1 MILKK
6 NRITYLIISILLT
19 ANVIQA
25 QLYFF
30 GRNKI
35 QYDEF
40 EWKFLKTEHFN
51 IYYYGEFEEMAEIG
65 ASFAEEAFEEL
76 KSKFGHVVVSTIPLI
91 FYNTHIHFQQTNI
104 TPGFIPEGVGGFF
117 EFLKGRVVIPY
128 LGNIE
133 QFRHVIKHE
142 LVHVFMTSKV
152 LNNLRDHRVKADYLP
167 PLWFVEGLA
176 EYWSYHWDTQADMMM
191 RDAVTN
197 EYFFS
202 LRNINQIYGSFLMYK
217 EGQIFLEF
225 ISKTYG
231 EDKILLFMENFWR
244 FKNFNDVISFVLG
257 ESIETIDDKWIFY
270 VKQKYYP
277 LFSEKTPHHID
288 SKKLTNF
295 GFNFSPRIFRTDS
308 TTSIIFIGN
317 RTGYTSIFSL
327 DFKPEAKNFIEP
339 ELIVRGEK
347 EEIFETFHALKN
359 SIDLYNDEIVF
370 VTKMGGSDV
379 LHHYSISD
387 DNLINTYSWNELISI
402 ESPSFSSDGKKVVF
416 SAIDAKGFSDLY
428 VFDFETENLLR
439 ITNDYYS
446 DVTPI
451 FNKDNSRIIFSSDR
465 TGGMY
470 RQKYNLFEYDLIKH
484 SIRYL
489 TYVNANSNQ
498 PHFTADFSKLFF
510 SSDYDGAFNIWELE
524 ITDDEPVAM
533 KQRTRFITSIF
544 DFDFVNDTTILT
556 SGFEKSSFQFYS
568 FNLNSLDNAKLERVE
583 LYFENSSE
591 VWSAQSVKQTG
602 SFDKL
607 QYEKEYT
614 LDYAFSQIIADP
626 VYGTRGGAIF
636 SISDLLG
643 NDRYLFFFYNTAE
656 IQSEFLK
663 SFNLAISKIN
673 FTRRTNYGFGIFNF
687 YGRRYD
693 IRESDEFFYERSFG
707 GFFSLIYPVSTFQ
720 RLEANITFANTDK
733 ELSESIIPRQSV
745 LVSNSLSWIFDN
757 TLWGPTGPLDGSRFR
772 FLLGYTSDVKYSNE
786 NYYSIIADYRQ
797 YFRLSLRSAIAARVS
812 LYANHGKNARR
823 YFGGGSWDIRG
834 WPRWSVRGEKL
845 WVSSLELRF
854 PLIDQLV
861 INFPFLGLGFSSIR
875 GAAFFDAG
883 SAWDNKYE
891 ETLGSLGV
899 GIRINFFN
907 AVTFRYDIGKKIEDD
922 FKRLQPRL
930 FYQFFFGWD
939 F

>member
-1 MILKK
+1 MKK
-6 NRITYLIISILLT
+6 NPTILLFISLFLLT
-19 ANVIQA
+19 TSVQA

-40 EWKFLKTEHFN
+40 DWKLLKTEHFN

-65 ASFAEEAFEEL
+65 AYYAEEAYKEL
-76 KSKFGHVVVSTIPLI
+76 QIKFDHVVVSTIPLI

-128 LGNIE
+128 LGNLE
-133 QFRHVIKHE
+133 QFRHVIRHE

-152 LNNLRDHRVKADYLP
+152 LNNLRDHRVRADHLP

-176 EYWSYHWDTQADMMM
+176 EYWSYHWDTQAEMML

-202 LRNINQIYGSFLMYK
+202 LSDINRIYGSFLMYK
-217 EGQIFLEF
+217 EGQIFLQF
-225 ISKTYG
+225 ISETYG
-231 EDKILLFMENFWR
+231 EDKILQFMENFWR
-244 FKNFNDVISFVLG
+244 FRSFNDVVSFTLG
-257 ESIETIDDKWIFY
+257 ESIETVDDKWIFY

-277 LFSEKTPHHID
+277 LFAEKKPHHID

-295 GFNFSPRIFRTDS
+295 GFNFSPRIHKTDS

-317 RTGYTSIFSL
+317 RTGYTSIFNLPFQPNS
-327 DFKPEAKNFIEP
+327 KKYAEP
-339 ELIVRGEK
+339 KLILRGEK

-359 SIDLYNDEIVF
+359 SIDLFDDQVVF

-379 LHHYSISD
+379 LHLYSLLED
-387 DNLINTYSWNELISI
+387 ELIKTYNWDELISI
-402 ESPSFSSDGKKVVF
+402 ESPNFSTDGKRVVF
-416 SAIDAKGFSDLY
+416 SAIDQKGFSDLY
-428 VFDFETENLLR
+428 VFEFSSQKLQR

-446 DVTPI
+446 DITPI
-451 FNKDNSRIIFSSDR
+451 FNKENNKIIFSSDR
-465 TGGMY
+465 TGGKF
-470 RQKYNLFEYDLIKH
+470 RQKYNLFEYDLEKGNLK
-484 SIRYL
+484 YL
-489 TYVNANSNQ
+489 TYIDANSNQ
-498 PHFTADFSKLFF
+498 PHYSEDYSKLYF
-510 SSDYDGAFNIWELE
+510 SSDYDGAFNFWELE
-524 ITDDEPVAM
+524 IKDDQPLGM
-533 KQRTRFITSIF
+533 RQHTRFVTSIF
-544 DFDFVNDTTILT
+544 DFDFIDDSTIVT
-556 SGFEKSSFQFYS
+556 SAFEKSSFQFYS
-568 FNLNSLDNAKLERVE
+568 LNLNSIPDSQLA
-583 LYFENSSE
+583 
-591 VWSAQSVKQTG
+591 SVK
-602 SFDKL
+602 FDFHKPPEIWRAKNVKQIAEFDRL
-607 QYEKEYT
+607 KYEKEYT

-626 VYGTRGGAIF
+626 VYGARGGAIF

-643 NDRYLFFFYNTAE
+643 NDRYIFFLYNTAE
-656 IQSEFLK
+656 VQSEFLK
-663 SFNLAISKIN
+663 SFNLSISKIN
-673 FTRRTNYGFGIFNF
+673 FSKRTNYGFGIFNF

-693 IRESDEFFYERSFG
+693 IRESDDFFYERSFG

-720 RLEANITFANTDK
+720 RLEANITFANSDK

-757 TLWGPTGPLDGSRFR
+757 TLWGPTGPLDGTRFR

-786 NYYSIIADYRQ
+786 NYYSVIADYRQ
-797 YFRLSLRSAIAARVS
+797 YFRLSLRSAIAARLS

-834 WPRWSVRGEKL
+834 WPRWSIRGEKL

-861 INFPFLGLGFSSIR
+861 INFPFFGLGFSSIR

-883 SAWDNKYE
+883 SAWDDEYE
-891 ETLGSLGV
+891 KTLGSIGV
-899 GIRINFFN
+899 GLRINFFN
-907 AVTFRYDIGKKIEDD
+907 VVTFRYDIGKKIEDD

>member
-1 MILKK
+1 
-6 NRITYLIISILLT
+6 
-19 ANVIQA
+19 
-25 QLYFF
+25 
-30 GRNKI
+30 
-35 QYDEF
+35 
-40 EWKFLKTEHFN
+40 
-51 IYYYGEFEEMAEIG
+51 MAEIG
-65 ASFAEEAFEEL
+65 AYYAEEAYKEL
-76 KSKFGHVVVSTIPLI
+76 QIKFDHVVVTTIPLI

-133 QFRHVIKHE
+133 QFRHVIRHE

-152 LNNLRDHRVKADYLP
+152 LNNLRDHRVRADHLP

-176 EYWSYHWDTQADMMM
+176 EYWSYRWDTQAEMML

-202 LRNINQIYGSFLMYK
+202 LKDINRIYGSFLMYK
-217 EGQIFLEF
+217 EGQIFLQF
-225 ISKTYG
+225 ISETYG
-231 EDKILLFMENFWR
+231 GHKILQFMENFWR
-244 FKNFNDVISFVLG
+244 FRNFNDVVSYTLG

-277 LFSEKTPHHID
+277 LFADKTPHHID

-295 GFNFSPRIFRTDS
+295 GFNFSPRIHKTDS
-308 TTSIIFIGN
+308 TTSIVFIGN
-317 RTGYTSIFSL
+317 RTGYTSLFNL
-327 DFKPEAKNFIEP
+327 PYQPESKNYVEP
-339 ELIVRGEK
+339 DLILRGEK

-359 SIDLYNDEIVF
+359 SIDIHGDQVVF

-379 LHHYSISD
+379 LHLYSLIEE
-387 DNLINTYSWNELISI
+387 NLIDTYNWEELISI
-402 ESPSFSSDGKKVVF
+402 ESPNFSTDGKRVVF
-416 SAIDAKGFSDLY
+416 SAIDKKGFSDLY
-428 VFDFETENLLR
+428 VFEFASHNLQR

-451 FNKDNSRIIFSSDR
+451 FNRENDKIIFSSDR
-465 TGGMY
+465 TGGEY
-470 RQKYNLFEYDLIKH
+470 RQKYNLFEYSLINGELK
-484 SIRYL
+484 YL
-489 TYVNANSNQ
+489 TYADANSNQ
-498 PHFTADFSKLFF
+498 PHYSSDYSKLYF
-510 SSDYDGAFNIWELE
+510 SSDYDGAFNIWEIE
-524 ITDDEPVAM
+524 KQDEQPVSM
-533 KQRTRFITSIF
+533 KQRTRFVTSIF
-544 DFDFVNDTTILT
+544 DFDFVNDSTIVT
-556 SGFEKSSFQFYS
+556 SAFEKSSFQFYS
-568 FNLNSLDNAKLERVE
+568 LNINSISDSQLVRVAFDFKKPPPIWNAKSVE
-583 LYFENSSE
+583 QI
-591 VWSAQSVKQTG
+591 AD
-602 SFDKL
+602 FDKL

-626 VYGTRGGAIF
+626 VYGARGGAIF

-643 NDRYLFFFYNTAE
+643 NDRYIFFLYNTAE
-656 IQSEFLK
+656 VQSEFLK
-663 SFNLAISKIN
+663 SFNLSISKIN
-673 FTRRTNYGFGIFNF
+673 FSRKTNYGFGIFNF

-693 IRESDEFFYERSFG
+693 IRESDDFFYERSFG

-720 RLEANITFANTDK
+720 RLEANVTFANSDK

-745 LVSNSLSWIFDN
+745 LVSNSLSWIYDN
-757 TLWGPTGPLDGSRFR
+757 TLWGPTGPLDGTRFR
-772 FLLGYTSDVKYSNE
+772 FLLGYTSDVKFSNE
-786 NYYSIIADYRQ
+786 NYYSFIADYRQ
-797 YFRLSLRSAIAARVS
+797 YFRLSLRSALAARLS
-812 LYANHGKNARR
+812 FYANHGKNARR
-823 YFGGGSWDIRG
+823 YFGGGSWDLRG

-845 WVSSLELRF
+845 WISSLELRF

-883 SAWDNKYE
+883 SAWDNEYE
-891 ETLGSLGV
+891 TTLGSIGV
-899 GIRINFFN
+899 GLRINFFN
-907 AVTFRYDIGKKIEDD
+907 VVTFRYDIGKKIEDD